1 MSNTVTIAMPV
12 LLERLRLQAHVRR
25 LITEHGQDAAAQII
39 ADALAREL
47 KQPHDTTQHQ
57 SLQHHTQ

>member
-1 MSNTVTIAMPV
+1 MSTYTAPPR

-25 LITEHGQDAAAQII
+25 LITEHGWDAAAEIV

-47 KQPHDTTQHQ
+47 KQPHDTTTQHQ